1 VVATVTTTANTLI
14 IKVDTLN
21 STVLPPDVAPDPPDG
36 GAPRRRRG
44 WRWHWLWVVG
54 GVVVAGLIASA
65 FVYLPYYAFTPGK
78 ATDTESAILVEGAE
92 TFPSDGEISFTTVRI
107 KRVTPLRALQAWLD
121 PAIDVVSERSYLG
134 DRSASEN
141 KSINLELMGDSK
153 EAAIYVALTTLGYDV
168 EVSGGGAVVRQ
179 VAPDVPAAAVLQAGD
194 VIVAVNGS
202 PVHLDSDIGTILAA
216 FQPGDEVTLSVE
228 RPVPDSAGIDST
240 QEYESLTLPVTL
252 TAREDG
258 SALIGISPGT
268 RNNVEFDFPV
278 DVDIDSGSVGGP
290 SAGLAF
296 TLGIIDKLT
305 PGDLTGGENIATT
318 GTIRLDGTVG
328 PVGGVKQKTVTVER
342 SGATLFLVPV
352 EEFETAVAAAGDD
365 SDLEI
370 VAVED
375 VDDAL
380 VALAE
385 RGGNGSGLV
394 TSAA

>member
-21 STVLPPDVAPDPPDG
+21 STVLPTDVAPDPFDG
-36 GAPRRRRG
+36 GAPKRRRG
-44 WRWHWLWVVG
+44 WRWLWVVA
-54 GVVVAGLIASA
+54 GVVLAGVVASA

-78 ATDTESAILVEGAE
+78 ATDTEGAILIEGTE
-92 TFPSDGEISFTTVRI
+92 TFPSEGEINFTTVRV

-134 DRSASEN
+134 DRSPSEN
-141 KSINLELMGDSK
+141 RSINLDLMADSK
-153 EAAIYVALTTLGYDV
+153 ATAIYVALTTLGYDV

-179 VAPDVPAAAVLQAGD
+179 VSPEVPAATVLKAGD
-194 VIVAVNGS
+194 VIVAVNGTA
-202 PVHLDSDIGTILAA
+202 VHLDNELGTILAA
-216 FQPGDEVTLSVE
+216 FQPGDEVTLTIE
-228 RPVPDSAGIDST
+228 RPVPDSAGVDGT
-240 QEYESLTLPVTL
+240 QEYETLTLPVTL
-252 TAREDG
+252 AAREDG
-258 SALIGISPGT
+258 SALIGISVGT
-268 RNNVEFDFPV
+268 RDDVEFDFPV
-278 DVDIDSGSVGGP
+278 DIDIDSGSVGGP
-290 SAGLAF
+290 AAGLAF
-296 TLGIIDKLT
+296 TLGIIDALT
-305 PGDLTGGENIATT
+305 PGELTGGEKIATT

-352 EEFETAVAAAGDD
+352 EEYETAREVAGEDT
-365 SDLEI
+365 DLEI

-385 RGGNGSGLV
+385 RGGNAADLV

>member
-1 VVATVTTTANTLI
+1 
-14 IKVDTLN
+14 
-21 STVLPPDVAPDPPDG
+21 
-36 GAPRRRRG
+36 
-44 WRWHWLWVVG
+44 
-54 GVVVAGLIASA
+54 
-65 FVYLPYYAFTPGK
+65 
-78 ATDTESAILVEGAE
+78 
-92 TFPSDGEISFTTVRI
+92 
-107 KRVTPLRALQAWLD
+107 
-121 PAIDVVSERSYLG
+121 
-134 DRSASEN
+134 
-141 KSINLELMGDSK
+141 M
-153 EAAIYVALTTLGYDV
+153 
-168 EVSGGGAVVRQ
+168 
-179 VAPDVPAAAVLQAGD
+179 LQAGD
-194 VIVAVNGS
+194 VIVAVNGT

-216 FQPGDEVTLSVE
+216 FEPGDEVTLTVE
-228 RPVPDSAGIDST
+228 RPVPDSAGIDGT

-252 TAREDG
+252 AAREDG

-268 RNNVEFDFPV
+268 RDDVEFDFPV

-385 RGGNGSGLV
+385 RGGNGGDLV

>member
-1 VVATVTTTANTLI
+1 VVATVTTTASTLI
-14 IKVDTLN
+14 TKVDTLN
-21 STVLPPDVAPDPPDG
+21 STVLPTDVAPDPYDG

-44 WRWHWLWVVG
+44 WRWLWVVAG
-54 GVVVAGLIASA
+54 IVVAGVIASA

-78 ATDTESAILVEGAE
+78 ATDTEGAIVVEGAE
-92 TFPSDGEISFTTVRI
+92 TFPSEGEINFTTVRV

-121 PAIDVVSERSYLG
+121 PAIDVVSERAYLG

-141 KSINLELMGDSK
+141 RSINLELMGDSK
-153 EAAIYVALTTLGYDV
+153 ETAIYVALTTLGYEV

-179 VAPDVPAAAVLQAGD
+179 VSPDVPAAAVLQTGD
-194 VIVAVNGS
+194 VIVAVNGT
-202 PVHLDSDIGTILAA
+202 PVHLDSALGTILAA
-216 FQPGDEVTLSVE
+216 FQPEDQVTLTIE
-228 RPVPDSAGIDST
+228 RPVPGSADLGGT
-240 QEYESLTLPVTL
+240 QEYDTLTLLVTL
-252 TAREDG
+252 AAREDG

-268 RNNVEFDFPV
+268 RDDVEFDFPI

-296 TLGIIDKLT
+296 TLGIIDTLT
-305 PGDLTGGENIATT
+305 PGELTGGESIATT

-352 EEFETAVAAAGDD
+352 EEYETAVAAAGED

-380 VALAE
+380 EALAE
-385 RGGNGSGLV
+385 RGGNGADLV